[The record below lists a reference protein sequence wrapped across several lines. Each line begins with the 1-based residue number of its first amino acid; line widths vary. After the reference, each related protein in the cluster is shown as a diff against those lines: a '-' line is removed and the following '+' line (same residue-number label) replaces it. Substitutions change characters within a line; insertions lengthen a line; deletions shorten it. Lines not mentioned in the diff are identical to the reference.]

1 MENSSARVLEFDPL
15 RDLLRGYAASDLGR
29 ARVAEIAP
37 SVDLAWIESQHQLT
51 SEIREFRRAGGG
63 FEFAGLSDISRPLEK
78 SHIEGAALETT
89 EIRDVIL
96 VVDRAAQWREIA
108 FKPPQGLKTDWAAV
122 RQLSSAIADFTD
134 FLRSFQNKILP
145 DGTLDDRASPELASI
160 RREIE
165 KQRRAIQQSLQSYL
179 RRLSEGGSAQE
190 EVITVRG
197 ERFVIPVKAEHKRRV
212 QGVVHG
218 ASSSGQTVFVEP
230 LETIEQNNELVR
242 LLEDELAEVHRI
254 LLEMTRRIGERA
266 EEIRTVVDILA
277 ELELQFA
284 KARFAEDY
292 DCVAPLFTRN
302 AHSEGSDRGATRAL
316 ARPPAAE
323 GAPPL
328 SLAVLERQGG
338 SVDFARSSSALVVR
352 DARHPLLE
360 RNLRSKAPPSR
371 KEREKDG
378 APSAGRST
386 RTVVPTTID
395 LEGDQRE
402 LIITGPNTGGK
413 TVALKTVGL
422 LALMAQSGIP
432 VPASRME
439 MPVFDAVL
447 ADIGDY
453 QSIEQNLSTFSAHVT
468 NIDRLSRTATARSL
482 VLLDE
487 LGSATDPEEGA
498 ALAVAIAEHF
508 LKTGCFT
515 IISTHHTSL
524 KVFAAN
530 SPGVV
535 NASVGF
541 DEATLKPTYELKL
554 GVPGAS
560 AGINI
565 AQRLG
570 LNSAIIQSARSRLGS
585 QARDVGQFLDRLHA
599 DLREAEAERL
609 RLRDKENELDRERA
623 RLASEGKREQQE
635 KVRQMEKKLE
645 TLLRDFEYHAREAVN
660 AIQDRMA
667 AQKVSKDAE
676 RRIAK
681 LRRDFRE
688 QFDSSVVAHVSGADR
703 DDPNAQPGLVQQ
715 VSEGDF
721 VKLKSVGRNAK
732 VARRLDD
739 KHFEVEVGSM
749 KMRVARED
757 IAEVVSRA
765 SDSPV
770 SAARAKGVSV
780 ALERDENVPS
790 EINVIGHTLDDA
802 TREVEKFV
810 DRAFLAGLPR
820 VRIVHGSG
828 MGILRKSLRQFLQK
842 HPHVESV
849 AEPPQREGGAGATVA
864 ELKT

>member
-1 MENSSARVLEFDPL
+1 MANSSAQVLEFGSL
-15 RDLLRGYAASDLGR
+15 RELVRGYAVSDLGR
-29 ARVAEIAP
+29 ARVSALLP
-37 SVDLAWIESQHQLT
+37 SVNLAWIENQQRLT
-51 SEIREFRRAGGG
+51 VDIREFRRVGGS
-63 FEFAGLSDISRPLEK
+63 FEFTGLVDVSRLLDKSRIAGAVLE
-78 SHIEGAALETT
+78 AL
-89 EIRDVIL
+89 EIRDVIAI
-96 VVDRAAQWREIA
+96 VERAVEWRTIA
-108 FKPPQGLKTDWAAV
+108 NNPPQAMKVDWTAV
-122 RQLSSAIADFTD
+122 RELSSGVADFAD
-134 FLRSFQNKILP
+134 LLRGLRNKILP
-145 DGTLDDRASPELASI
+145 DGTLDDKASPQLASI

-179 RRLSEGGSAQE
+179 RRLSDGGAAQD

-197 ERFVIPVKAEHKRRV
+197 ERFVIPVKAEQKRRV

-254 LLEMTRRIGERA
+254 LLEMTSKIGERA
-266 EEIRTVVDILA
+266 TEISGALEVLS

-284 KARFAEDY
+284 KAKIAEDY
-292 DCVAPLFTRN
+292 NWVAPVFHNLQT
-302 AHSEGSDRGATRAL
+302 EGGDVHAVRGSRTL
-316 ARPPAAE
+316 I
-323 GAPPL
+323 L
-328 SLAVLERQGG
+328 
-338 SVDFARSSSALVVR
+338 R

-360 RNLRSKAPPSR
+360 RNLRSKASDR
-371 KEREKDG
+371 RVQ
-378 APSAGRST
+378 AI
-386 RTVVPTTID
+386 VPVTIE
-395 LEGDQRE
+395 LEGNQRE

-413 TVALKTVGL
+413 TVGLKTAGL

-439 MPVFDAVL
+439 MPLFDAVL

-468 NIDRLSRTATARSL
+468 NIDRLSRTATAHSL

-508 LKTGCFT
+508 LNVGCLT

-530 SPGVV
+530 SSGVV
-535 NASVGF
+535 NGAVGF
-541 DEATLKPTYELKL
+541 DEVTLQPTYELKL

-570 LNSAIIQSARSRLGS
+570 LNPTIIQSARSRLGS

-599 DLREAEAERL
+599 EMREVEAERL
-609 RLRDKENELDRERA
+609 RLKAKDDELKREQA
-623 RLASEGKREQQE
+623 RLEAEGKREQQQKIRE
-635 KVRQMEKKLE
+635 LEKKLE
-645 TLLRDFEYHAREAVN
+645 TLLRDFEYHARETVN
-660 AIQDRMA
+660 AIQDKAA

-688 QFDSSVVAHVSGADR
+688 QFDSSIVAHVSGADR
-703 DDPNAQPGLVQQ
+703 DDPNAQPSLVQN

-721 VKLKSVGRNAK
+721 VKLKSVGRNAR
-732 VARRLDD
+732 VMRQLDNQ
-739 KHFEVEVGSM
+739 HFEVEVGSM
-749 KMRVARED
+749 KMRIARED
-757 IAEVVSRA
+757 IAAVVSRA
-765 SDSPV
+765 AENPV
-770 SAARAKGVSV
+770 AAARSKGVSV
-780 ALERDENVPS
+780 VLESERENVPS
-790 EINVIGHTLDDA
+790 EINVIGHTVDDA

-828 MGILRKSLRQFLQK
+828 MGILRKALRQYLQK

-849 AEPPQREGGAGATVA
+849 VEPPQQEGGGGATVA
-864 ELKT
+864 ELRT